1 MSVDIIHAAAV
12 STFPS
17 VLRNNNPHLSVYAA
31 LYLSASGYF
40 GGFHIWVTMTHGCLH
55 VLSPLL
61 SPLLGGALDMG
72 LQDDTVNR
80 SDSLRRSPASL
91 YSQRWALRAHQC
103 LLFLLVILLGVRGFS
118 LFVFAFPPMG
128 RAADQLSSWHMLIDH
143 SRIFFGDGSKSFAC
157 FQM

>member
-91 YSQRWALRAHQC
+91 YSQR
-103 LLFLLVILLGVRGFS
+103 
-118 LFVFAFPPMG
+118 
-128 RAADQLSSWHMLIDH
+128 
-143 SRIFFGDGSKSFAC
+143 
-157 FQM
+157 